1 MIVLHLCQVDLTIGC
16 MADDSKTPKKKATK
30 KKVVINEEASE
41 VANSSDAQPLAGLA
55 SLAHWSFLIGGLPSL
70 VIPVVLLVTTG
81 KKDEFVRDNA
91 KEAINLLLFI
101 IICSVIFGIL
111 CATVIFLC
119 VGVPLFIAMGL
130 FVLVFSIVAAVQT
143 MSSTMDTP
151 VYRYPII
158 FRLIK

>member
-1 MIVLHLCQVDLTIGC
+1 MT
-16 MADDSKTPKKKATK
+16 DDSKTPKKKSTKKKATRKKATK
-30 KKVVINEEASE
+30 KNVTKKQVVKSDDAQQVTKTSE
-41 VANSSDAQPLAGLA
+41 AQPLAAVA

-81 KKDEFVRDNA
+81 KKDEFVKANA
-91 KEAINLLLFI
+91 VEAINLLLFI
-101 IICSVIFGIL
+101 IICSVVFGIL
-111 CATVIFLC
+111 CATIIFTC
-119 VGVPLFIAMGL
+119 IGVPLFIAMAL
-130 FVLVFSIVAAVQT
+130 FVVVFSIVAAVQT

>member
-1 MIVLHLCQVDLTIGC
+1 MDE
-16 MADDSKTPKKKATK
+16 DSNTPKKKATK
-30 KKVVINEEASE
+30 KATKKKDTKKKVVINDEASKI
-41 VANSSDAQPLAGLA
+41 VNSSDAQPLAGVA

-70 VIPVVLLVTTG
+70 IIPVVLLVTTG
-81 KKDEFVRDNA
+81 KKDEFVRANA

-111 CATVIFLC
+111 CFVCI
-119 VGVPLFIAMGL
+119 GIPLFIALGL

>member
-1 MIVLHLCQVDLTIGC
+1 
-16 MADDSKTPKKKATK
+16 MADDSKTPKKKATRKATKKKATK
-30 KKVVINEEASE
+30 KKVVITEEAQE
-41 VANSSDAQPLAGLA
+41 VSQSSDAQPLAGVA

-101 IICSVIFGIL
+101 IICSVVFGIL
-111 CATVIFLC
+111 CATVVFAC
-119 VGVPLFIAMGL
+119 VGIPLFIVMGL